1 MKEQVRRKTTL
12 LQKYNDLTLHRVE
25 IIAGN
30 PGNPE
35 RESRIAYYVVQNA
48 PMGVRRIFKGHMAA
62 LNFFR
67 QQKRNMDDLP

>member
-25 IIAGN
+25 IIAGH

-35 RESRIAYYVVQNA
+35 RESRIAYYIVESDVA
-48 PMGVRRIFKGHMAA
+48 GARRIFKGQMAA

>member
-25 IIAGN
+25 IIAEH
-30 PGNPE
+30 PGNHE
-35 RESRIAYYVVQNA
+35 RESRIAYYVVQNTLV
-48 PMGVRRIFKGHMAA
+48 GVRRIFKGHMAA

-67 QQKRNMDDLP
+67 QEKRDMDGS

>member
-25 IIAGN
+25 IIAEH

-35 RESRIAYYVVQNA
+35 KESRIAYYVVQNTLVGA
-48 PMGVRRIFKGHMAA
+48 RRIFKGHMAG

-67 QQKRNMDDLP
+67 QQKRNMDGP

>member
-25 IIAGN
+25 IIAEH
-30 PGNPE
+30 PGNHE
-35 RESRIAYYVVQNA
+35 RESRIAYYVVENA
-48 PMGVRRIFKGHMAA
+48 SLCMRRIFKGHMAA

-67 QQKRNMDDLP
+67 QQKRNMDDS

>member
-1 MKEQVRRKTTL
+1 MKNEVRRKTTL

-25 IIAGN
+25 IIAEQ

-35 RESRIAYYVVQNA
+35 RESRIAYYVVQNSLV
-48 PMGVRRIFKGHMAA
+48 GVRRIFKRHLSA

-67 QQKRNMDDLP
+67 QEKRNMDGLP